1 MCECY
6 DIKSFD
12 CGRGHRS
19 FCIICK
25 IETTI
30 VIINMTIVK
39 LSNQLYYNFRNV
51 F

>member
-1 MCECY
+1 MVGDDVGGDVCECY

-25 IETTI
+25 IETNGNRKTF
-30 VIINMTIVK
+30 
-39 LSNQLYYNFRNV
+39 Y
-51 F
+51 